1 MNDKIC
7 CFLFVFAV
15 IVNINKGLSQKDKSF
30 SGELIYM
37 VTQVDASPNELIPSD
52 NAEKKVIIY
61 AKDSLLKIVNFNSVN
76 GSQECL
82 KHLKKNKTILLI
94 ELEGQ
99 GYAIRMDED
108 QNPRKD
114 TLYSFN
120 KKCGLKRNIGGLKSK
135 KMTMNHPM
143 LTNELICFYSKK
155 IPSEYA
161 NVFEDLP
168 GIPTV
173 YYIVADDGL
182 FRYEL
187 ESYQDYDPP
196 LSIFMIPE
204 GFEIVTMLEFMDKVN
219 SDK

>member
-1 MNDKIC
+1 M
-7 CFLFVFAV
+7 
-15 IVNINKGLSQKDKSF
+15 
-30 SGELIYM
+30 
-37 VTQVDASPNELIPSD
+37 
-52 NAEKKVIIY
+52 
-61 AKDSLLKIVNFNSVN
+61 
-76 GSQECL
+76 
-82 KHLKKNKTILLI
+82 
-94 ELEGQ
+94 
-99 GYAIRMDED
+99 
-108 QNPRKD
+108 
-114 TLYSFN
+114 
-120 KKCGLKRNIGGLKSK
+120 
-135 KMTMNHPM
+135 
-143 LTNELICFYSKK
+143 ICFYSKK